1 VTFSAHQCIL
11 VFCFLFWSKNCTIQ
25 DSAFTE
31 DQQNTTQ
38 KFLVKNSLMQM
49 RFEVLTA
56 GSMLLLS
63 GILWC
68 GLFVGMIIPDD
79 GGSTHL

>member
-1 VTFSAHQCIL
+1 VLTNAFWYFVVI
-11 VFCFLFWSKNCTIQ
+11 FLFWSKKNCTTQ

-38 KFLVKNSLMQM
+38 NFLVKNSLMQM

-63 GILWC
+63 GISWC
-68 GLFVGMIIPDD
+68 GLFVGMILPDD
-79 GGSTHL
+79 GGSMHL